1 MKNLFQQ
8 KNVLYLLFP
17 FALILALI
25 TAGSLVDF
33 SQYPS
38 AAADGAAWDKNWE
51 MMAKVVGIEAPGDG
65 LTLLTN
71 NSVLAGEDTYY
82 ASWTA
87 GEPSH
92 YTNADGDEVDLYP
105 AQLYVLLYGC
115 ADQAAAEKAC
125 ADFLAREQETY
136 TVHSQRTEEHNAQSY
151 TVLDYTGGSAGNPYG
166 RGSSTFAVRG
176 SYVLV
181 AELLA
186 TDGFDGDVPRMLAD
200 FLDGVHYSAD
210 LG

>member
-1 MKNLFQQ
+1 MKNLFRQ

-25 TAGSLVDF
+25 AAGSLVDF

-51 MMAKVVGIEAPGDG
+51 MMAKVVGIEAPGGG

-87 GEPSH
+87 GEPAP

-115 ADQAAAEKAC
+115 ADQAAAESAC
-125 ADFLAREQETY
+125 AGFLAREQQTY
-136 TVHSQRTEEHNAQSY
+136 TVHSQRTEEHNVQRY

-166 RGSSTFAVRG
+166 RGSSAFAVRG
-176 SYVLV
+176 NYVLV

-186 TDGFDGDVPRMLAD
+186 QDSFDGDVSRMLSA

-210 LG
+210 L

>member
-1 MKNLFQQ
+1 MKNLFRQ

-25 TAGSLVDF
+25 AAGSLVDF

-51 MMAKVVGIEAPGDG
+51 MMAKAVGIEAPGGG

-87 GEPSH
+87 GEPAP

-115 ADQAAAEKAC
+115 ADQAAAESAC

-136 TVHSQRTEEHNAQSY
+136 TVQDQRTEEHNAQ
-151 TVLDYTGGSAGNPYG
+151 
-166 RGSSTFAVRG
+166 R
-176 SYVLV
+176 
-181 AELLA
+181 
-186 TDGFDGDVPRMLAD
+186 
-200 FLDGVHYSAD
+200 
-210 LG
+210 

>member
-1 MKNLFQQ
+1 MKNLFRQ

-25 TAGSLVDF
+25 AAGSLVDF

-51 MMAKVVGIEAPGDG
+51 MMAKVVGIEAPGGG

-87 GEPSH
+87 GEPAP

-115 ADQAAAEKAC
+115 ADQAAAESAC

-136 TVHSQRTEEHNAQSY
+136 TVQDQRTEEHNAQRY

-166 RGSSTFAVRG
+166 RGSSAFAVRG
-176 SYVLV
+176 NYVLV

-186 TDGFDGDVPRMLAD
+186 QDSFDGDVSRMLSA

-210 LG
+210 L

>member
-1 MKNLFQQ
+1 MKNLFRQ
-8 KNVLYLLFP
+8 KNVLYLLFH

-25 TAGSLVDF
+25 AAGSLVDF

-51 MMAKVVGIEAPGDG
+51 MMAKAVGIEAPGGG

-87 GEPSH
+87 GEPAP

-115 ADQAAAEKAC
+115 ADQAAAESAC

-136 TVHSQRTEEHNAQSY
+136 TVQDQRTEEHNAQRY

-166 RGSSTFAVRG
+166 RGSSAFAVRG
-176 SYVLV
+176 NYVLV

-186 TDGFDGDVPRMLAD
+186 QDSFDGDVSRMLSA

-210 LG
+210 L

>member
-1 MKNLFQQ
+1 MKNLFRQ

-25 TAGSLVDF
+25 AAGSLVDF

-51 MMAKVVGIEAPGDG
+51 MMAKAVGIEAPGGG

-87 GEPSH
+87 GEPAP

-115 ADQAAAEKAC
+115 ADQAAAESAC
-125 ADFLAREQETY
+125 AGFLAREQQTY
-136 TVHSQRTEEHNAQSY
+136 TVHSQRTEEHNVQRY

-166 RGSSTFAVRG
+166 RGSSAFAVRG
-176 SYVLV
+176 NYVLV

-186 TDGFDGDVPRMLAD
+186 QDSFDGDVSRMLSA

-210 LG
+210 L